1 MTTTARN
8 SRNPRNSRI
17 RGASIALLLAATT
30 ALTGCS
36 TTPADTTPP
45 APSSPTSATAPP
57 AATDTRA
64 RLEVDGTSRDY
75 VLHRPAKSGDG
86 RRPLVIAFH
95 GRRQTA
101 EEVRRLSGLD
111 KAADRRGLLV
121 AYPEGL
127 NKGWGDGGAPTAK
140 RPDPDTDVRFTAALI
155 KKLVGSGQA
164 DPRRVYVVGFSNG
177 GSMALRMAAQRPDL
191 VAAAGTVAGQL
202 PTKPA
207 EVRPTGAVPALLIYG
222 DKDPVR
228 PITGMPKPGPP
239 APGAEPST
247 PTLSARASAEAFAAS
262 AGKKGGTPSPVT
274 EKKTGYTRTV
284 WDSPS
289 PRGDVELIVV
299 HGGGHTWPG
308 SAVRGNPA
316 FGPTSKALDATAAI
330 LAFVTGKRS

>member
-1 MTTTARN
+1 MTTT
-8 SRNPRNSRI
+8 SRI
-17 RGASIALLLAATT
+17 RGTALALLLAATT

-36 TTPADTTPP
+36 TTPADSASPPTTSSP
-45 APSSPTSATAPP
+45 PSSAAAPP
-57 AATDTRA
+57 AATGTRA

-75 VLHRPAKSGDG
+75 LLHRPAKSGDG
-86 RRPLVIAFH
+86 RKPLVIAFH

-177 GSMALRMAAQRPDL
+177 GSMALRMAAQRPGL

-207 EVRPTGAVPALLIYG
+207 EVRPTDAVPALLIYG

-247 PTLSARASAEAFAAS
+247 PTLSARASAEAFAAAS
-262 AGKKGGTPSPVT
+262 AAAAAGKKGPSAPLT
-274 EKKTGYTRTV
+274 EKKTGYTRTI

-308 SAVRGNPA
+308 SAVSGNPA

>member
-1 MTTTARN
+1 MTSRTSRN
-8 SRNPRNSRI
+8 SHI
-17 RGASIALLLAATT
+17 RGASLALLLAVTT

-36 TTPADTTPP
+36 TTPADTTPRP
-45 APSSPTSATAPP
+45 SSSPTSAAAPP
-57 AATDTRA
+57 TDTRA

-75 VLHRPAKSGDG
+75 LLHRPAKSGDG
-86 RRPLVIAFH
+86 RKPLVIAFH

-207 EVRPTGAVPALLIYG
+207 EVRPTDAVPALLIYG

-228 PITGMPKPGPP
+228 PITGMPKPGTP

-247 PTLSARASAEAFAAS
+247 PTLSARASAEAFAAAAAS
-262 AGKKGGTPSPVT
+262 AAGKKGTPSPVT

-308 SAVRGNPA
+308 SSVRGNPA
-316 FGPTSKALDATAAI
+316 FGPTSKAPDATAAI